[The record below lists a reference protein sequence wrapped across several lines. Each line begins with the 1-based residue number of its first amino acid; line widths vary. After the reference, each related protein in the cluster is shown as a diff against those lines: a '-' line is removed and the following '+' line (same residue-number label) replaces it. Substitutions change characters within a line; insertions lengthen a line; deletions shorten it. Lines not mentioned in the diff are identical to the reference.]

1 MLIAR
6 RLLLLALLVGLLWIG
21 WKFSSLNAQPPVRVD
36 FLFGA
41 TPEISLW
48 KALVGA
54 FAVGAVLATALWLF
68 EVLRYAL
75 VARRY
80 RKTVAR
86 LESEIHEL
94 RTLPLAESETPLAAR
109 SSGALAGSSGGP
121 APGGR

>member
-6 RLLLLALLVGLLWIG
+6 RLILLALLVGLLYLG

-41 TPEISLW
+41 TPEVSLW

-54 FAVGAVLATALWLF
+54 FAVGALLATALWLF
-68 EVLRYAL
+68 EVARYAL

-94 RTLPLAESETPLAAR
+94 RTLPLAESEAPLAAR
-109 SSGALAGSSGGP
+109 SGALAGSSGGP